1 MSESAVTAVAGSLAL
16 GSAARAS
23 QGRGARAGSGLRAA
37 AVEVAQAVA
46 ARMVAGPLVV
56 EQRRTHSG
64 QVARVPVVGAWF
76 VSGAEVVSL
85 LRAADPE
92 GAGVTLPSAA
102 RVICEVGFYRSFL
115 QGTRPQGAQ
124 GVGLLEVL
132 LTAARSGQ
140 GPAELVALLAE
151 RLAAAAQ
158 RAVAAAPLPQVAGR
172 IAAALS
178 GPLGGALDARE
189 RRDLVPTQEETVA
202 VLGSVRGAAGGSDGA
217 RSPDARGEKVQQ
229 FLLLALESLPRWEE
243 LRAALAAVQDDP
255 ARQAEAV
262 RARVLLGDAVYRD
275 LRNAA
280 WEVHRRREARVLTF
294 GGDEGGEGADA
305 LSIALDHAATV
316 SGPSPL
322 WACLRDDRL
331 EAALRLLFTNWKLD
345 FLLVLEQLVEGDV
358 DVQAWISA
366 LRAAGAAPSPTAIE
380 VRLTR
385 ARQRALYRFFC
396 IYFDLPAQLRSRHAG
411 LRAQAVRA
419 WELAFL
425 SPLEG
430 KRQAV
435 SLARRELGLR
445 SEQEVR
451 DLRDEA
457 SRYTL
462 ARLEEELGDAFS
474 EVETAFRFLL
484 FGEETSS
491 ARTEEN

>member
-1 MSESAVTAVAGSLAL
+1 MSESAVIAVGAPVAGSEVGA
-16 GSAARAS
+16 GAK
-23 QGRGARAGSGLRAA
+23 GRTRAGSGLRAA
-37 AVEVAQAVA
+37 AAEVAQAVA
-46 ARMVAGPLVV
+46 ARMVAGPLSI

-76 VSGAEVVSL
+76 VSGAEVVAL

-92 GAGVTLPSAA
+92 GACAVPPAAA
-102 RVICEVGFYRSFL
+102 RVVCEVGFYRSFL
-115 QGTRPQGAQ
+115 QGARPHGAQ
-124 GVGLLEVL
+124 GMGLLEML
-132 LTAARSGQ
+132 IAGARSGQ
-140 GPAELVALLAE
+140 GPAELEALLAE

-158 RAVAAAPLPQVAGR
+158 KAVAPAPLPLLAGR
-172 IAAALS
+172 IAAALCGAPA
-178 GPLGGALDARE
+178 GPLDE
-189 RRDLVPTQEETVA
+189 RRRRALVPTPEEAA
-202 VLGSVRGAAGGSDGA
+202 VVLSSVRGAAGASEGA
-217 RSPDARGEKVQQ
+217 RPADVRDEKGQQ
-229 FLLLALESLPRWEE
+229 FLLFALESLARWEQ
-243 LRAALAAVQDDP
+243 LRTALVAVASDP
-255 ARQAEAV
+255 GQQAEAL
-262 RARVLLGDAVYRD
+262 RARVSLCDAVYRD

-294 GGDEGGEGADA
+294 GGGDDGEGADA
-305 LSIALDHAATV
+305 LSLALDTAASE

-358 DVQAWISA
+358 DVQAWIST
-366 LRAAGAAPSPTAIE
+366 LRAAGATPSPTAIE

-396 IYFDLPAQLRSRHAG
+396 LYFDLPAQLRSRAAG

-435 SLARRELGLR
+435 SQARRELGLR

-462 ARLEEELGDAFS
+462 ERLEEELGDAFS

-484 FGEETSS
+484 FGEESSS